1 MSPYLAVFI
10 SSLLWA
16 ISTQIYAKMVQKLTV
31 YRFNFYKS
39 VISFVC
45 FLLACVLTGNF
56 YFPTQAMPY
65 LLLSGFLGFTL
76 ADLFIFYSFSKNGPA
91 RTLMFSSFSPSII
104 AVYSYFI
111 LGKTLP
117 MSKVAGLF
125 FLLLCLLFIALE
137 RKRRGNVSLRVA
149 LLAIIGINIEA
160 LGVVF
165 TKKSFMVLPDMS
177 QKISLLSNT
186 RAASTLWE
194 LLHGWVFSSFR
205 LILKIIILVSLLMI
219 LQKILQEFKLIE
231 MLTKPLS
238 PMLKFMGLPESTTF
252 LWIVANSLGLA
263 YGSAVMMEEVKE
275 GRVTKKDADLLNYH
289 VAISHSNLEDLL
301 LFAAIGVSI
310 LWMMIPRLIIAIAVV
325 WGRKFFVNR
334 K

>member
-177 QKISLLSNT
+177 PFTANLYRVGVAVVVLGIFNSFKGVKFGIKDMDWDIKGKVMLS
-186 RAASTLWE
+186 
-194 LLHGWVFSSFR
+194 
-205 LILKIIILVSLLMI
+205 
-219 LQKILQEFKLIE
+219 
-231 MLTKPLS
+231 
-238 PMLKFMGLPESTTF
+238 TF
-252 LWIVANSLGLA
+252 LGTFMALYFYL
-263 YGSAVMMEEVKE
+263 Y
-275 GRVTKKDADLLNYH
+275 
-289 VAISHSNLEDLL
+289 AISNYNHPS
-301 LFAAIGVSI
+301 
-310 LWMMIPRLIIAIAVV
+310 IIAGIGSLAPIYASVYEHWRDKKRPNRYFIGAIASMICGVLFLIF
-325 WGRKFFVNR
+325 G
-334 K
+334 